1 MALAINDLN
10 VPQRLLL
17 GPGPSAVHP
26 RVLRTMSTALVG
38 YLDPEWLSLM
48 DEEQALLRAVFQTK
62 KYHDLSHV
70 GNWQRR
76 NGNRLLQFRRT
87 RRYGRHRLQRLFQR
101 ADVRNGEALRRQ
113 CETD

>member
-26 RVLRTMSTALVG
+26 RVLRTMSTALIG

-62 KYHDLSHV
+62 NTMTFPMSGTGSAVISASGCAKWRS
-70 GNWQRR
+70 
-76 NGNRLLQFRRT
+76 FT
-87 RRYGRHRLQRLFQR
+87 
-101 ADVRNGEALRRQ
+101 APM
-113 CETD
+113 